1 MKIFVIYVIGL
12 WTINIQFNEDKRKL
26 KLFASTFERKI

>member
-1 MKIFVIYVIGL
+1 MKIFVIYVTGL
-12 WTINIQFNEDKRKL
+12 WIINIQFNKDKRKL